1 MILKNLILAAL
12 MIYSY
17 SCFSQS
23 AGKWVNKSGTDSLY
37 VSFFVDGKQ
46 IKIDNRFNFTIVHNK
61 DTIKARV
68 IGHCLF
74 VPEIADLLDYT
85 IIFKYGKYSLSFH
98 RISKGMLTPDDQSY
112 TWEFGVDNRPFDES
126 LDLMS
131 SQQYETDNTIRQLQ
145 YLRIQP
151 MEVGD
156 GLRFVNRIIYNKK

>member
-1 MILKNLILAAL
+1 MSLKGMILLAL
-12 MIYSY
+12 LLYSY
-17 SCFSQS
+17 SCISQS
-23 AGKWVNKSGTDSLY
+23 VDKKGNESSIDSLY
-37 VSFFVDGKQ
+37 VSFFLDGKK
-46 IKIDNRFNFTIVHNK
+46 IKIDNRFNFTIVHKK

-98 RISKGMLTPDDQSY
+98 RISKEMLTPDDQNY

-131 SQQYETDNTIRQLQ
+131 SQQYETDKITRQLQ

-156 GLRFVNRIIYNKK
+156 GLRFVNTISYKQK